1 MYEWQAA
8 LVNLLE
14 AFLRFL
20 PKLVASLVIFV
31 VALYAAGLLAR
42 MVAAA
47 LRRRQIDPELTLLLE
62 RMTRW
67 GIIGLGVLMVLQQVG
82 FNITAFLAG
91 LGVLGV
97 AVGFALQDISR
108 NLVAGILLL
117 LLQPFDIGD
126 AIEVQGYAGIV
137 EDVDLRATSIRTWD
151 GRLVLIPNADVFT
164 SALVNYTKA
173 AKRRIEVQV
182 GVAYGS
188 DLEKV
193 QQVALEAIRQVQGM
207 VEDPEPFVVFH
218 TFGESSVD
226 LTVYFWVDTQAVH
239 PLTAKSQGVKVI
251 HDAFEAAGID
261 IPFPIRTV
269 FLQQAESASDEG
281 Q

>member
-67 GIIGLGVLMVLQQVG
+67 GIIGLGVLMALQQVG

-137 EDVDLRATSIRTWD
+137 KDVDLRATSIRTWD

-269 FLQQAESASDEG
+269 FLQQVEGASDEG

>member
-67 GIIGLGVLMVLQQVG
+67 GIIGLGVLMALQQVG

-269 FLQQAESASDEG
+269 FLQQAESTSDEG

>member
-67 GIIGLGVLMVLQQVG
+67 GIIGLGVLMALQQVG